1 MPQDVLKLLREALD
15 IEIEGIAALA
25 DRLDDSAV
33 QAVETILACTGRV
46 IVTGMG
52 KMGLIGQ
59 KIAATLSSTGTPA
72 FFLHPAEACHG
83 DLGIIAG
90 DDVVLALS
98 NSGQTEEVI
107 NLLPHIKRFGVKI
120 IAMTGRGDSILARH
134 ADVVVDCGVAR
145 EACPMNVAPTASTT
159 ATLAMGDALAVALIA
174 RRGFTSDDYAIF
186 HPGGSLGRKLLLHVR
201 DIMHAGEAIPTVAP
215 GTGLREAI
223 VEMSSKRLG
232 TAIVT
237 EAGHLRGIF
246 TDGDLRRLFEAGGN
260 PLEKTIDEVMIAEPK
275 RCRPDDLA
283 AEALRIMEEKAITA
297 LPVVGEGDE
306 LVGIVHLHDLIRAG
320 LA

>member
-15 IEIEGIAALA
+15 IETEGIVALA

-52 KMGLIGQ
+52 KMGLIGR

-72 FFLHPAEACHG
+72 FFLHPAEAYHG
-83 DLGIIAG
+83 DLGIIAS
-90 DDVVLALS
+90 DDVVLAMS
-98 NSGQTEEVI
+98 NSGQTEEVT

-120 IAMTGRGDSILARH
+120 IAMTGQCESTLARH
-134 ADVVVDCGVAR
+134 ADVIVDCGVAR

-159 ATLAMGDALAVALIA
+159 AALAMGDAIAVALIA

-201 DIMHAGEAIPTVAP
+201 DIMHAGEDIPTVQP
-215 GTGLREAI
+215 GTALRDAI

-237 EAGHLRGIF
+237 ENGTLRGIF

-260 PLEKTIDEVMIAEPK
+260 PLEKTIDEVMVAEPK
-275 RCRPDDLA
+275 RCHPDDLA
-283 AEALRIMEEKAITA
+283 AEALRTMEEKSITA
-297 LPVVGEGDE
+297 LPVVDE
-306 LVGIVHLHDLIRAG
+306 DNNVVGIVHLHDLIRAG

>member
-1 MPQDVLKLLREALD
+1 MAQDVLKLLREALD
-15 IEIEGIAALA
+15 IETEGIVALA

-52 KMGLIGQ
+52 KMGLIGR

-72 FFLHPAEACHG
+72 FFLHPAEAYHG
-83 DLGIIAG
+83 DLGIIAS
-90 DDVVLALS
+90 DDVVLAMS
-98 NSGQTEEVI
+98 NSGQTEEVT

-120 IAMTGRGDSILARH
+120 IAMTGQCESTLARH
-134 ADVVVDCGVAR
+134 ADVIVDCGVAR

-159 ATLAMGDALAVALIA
+159 AALAMGDAIAVALIA

-201 DIMHAGEAIPTVAP
+201 DIMHAGEDIPTVQP
-215 GTGLREAI
+215 GTALRDAI

-237 EAGHLRGIF
+237 ENGTLRGIF

-260 PLEKTIDEVMIAEPK
+260 PLEKTIDEVMVAEPK
-275 RCRPDDLA
+275 RCHPGDLA
-283 AEALRIMEEKAITA
+283 AEALRTMEEKSITA
-297 LPVVGEGDE
+297 LPVVDE
-306 LVGIVHLHDLIRAG
+306 DNNVVGIVHLHDLIRAG